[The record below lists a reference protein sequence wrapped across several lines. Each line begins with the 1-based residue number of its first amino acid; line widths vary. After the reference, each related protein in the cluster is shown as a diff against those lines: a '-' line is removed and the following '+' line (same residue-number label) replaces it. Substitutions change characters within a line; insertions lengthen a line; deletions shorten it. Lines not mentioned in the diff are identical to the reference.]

1 MSTDFK
7 WSTDPKTDA
16 EISEIMS
23 AAMAALRQAAPNLPL
38 MAIIAFPADSE
49 DGTYICSGAN
59 IGPEQQRLI
68 LTLALEGVQI
78 TPEKT
83 TFN

>member
-1 MSTDFK
+1 MT
-7 WSTDPKTDA
+7 
-16 EISEIMS
+16 
-23 AAMAALRQAAPNLPL
+23 
-38 MAIIAFPADSE
+38 IIAFPADSE

-68 LTLALEGVQI
+68 LTLALKGVQT